1 MKKEDLRRTLIL
13 LALLPLGAL
22 LSWVW
27 MQPHY
32 QAVPVTDAVQVIL
45 RPVDL
50 LVQLGLVLVAALG
63 IRTLLPSDQQH
74 ENGGETQ

>member
-1 MKKEDLRRTLIL
+1 MRVRRRRLLIL

-27 MQPHY
+27 MGPHY
-32 QAVPVTDAVQVIL
+32 QPLPLPDPVTLVL

-50 LVQLGLVLVAALG
+50 ILQLALMLVAALG
-63 IRTLLPSDQQH
+63 IRTLLPSDD
-74 ENGGETQ
+74 ETAGDGGGQ